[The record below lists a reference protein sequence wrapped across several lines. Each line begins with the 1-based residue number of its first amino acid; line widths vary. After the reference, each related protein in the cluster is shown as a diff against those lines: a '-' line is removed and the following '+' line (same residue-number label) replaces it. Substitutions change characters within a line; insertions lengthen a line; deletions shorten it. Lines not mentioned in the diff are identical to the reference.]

1 MLTESIKPAFIIA
14 EYNPFHNGHKYQIEK
29 TRENGATHIIAVMSG
44 NFVQRGDISICE
56 KHIRARAALLGGAD
70 LVLELPLKY
79 AVSNASY
86 FAKGAISVIRK
97 TGLTDGMLSF
107 GAKSSVEELIAVAQL
122 SEEKSAREQIEKI
135 SRENGL
141 SYPSAMSSF
150 IKENYGDKLSDVLS
164 DANNTLAI
172 EYIKEAK
179 KQNLEFGFSAVERLG
194 TSHDSLEKTDNIASA
209 MSIRNELYKE
219 YNSKKE
225 QYNLYNLEKYI
236 PESALDVYYQAIKS
250 FDMPVSKEKF
260 ELMALARLY
269 SFDADYFSGINNVS
283 HGLENKI
290 LKALQEKCTMA
301 EIYDAIKSKRYT
313 HARVRQII
321 LNAVLGISRDFLEQ
335 DIGYVRILGHNE
347 KGREILRLIKE
358 KQSVDFI
365 SNLSEVNTNNKLSAD
380 ALQVDILAGR
390 LFELCKPVPKKA
402 NSDFSTKPI
411 IIK

>member
-1 MLTESIKPAFIIA
+1 MFTGTIKPAFIIA

-29 TRENGATHIIAVMSG
+29 TRENGATHIVAVMSG
-44 NFVQRGDISICE
+44 NFVQRGDIAICD
-56 KHIRARAALLGGAD
+56 KHIRAKAALLGGAD

-86 FAKGAISVIRK
+86 FAKGAISVIEK
-97 TGLTDGMLSF
+97 TGLNGILSF
-107 GAKSSVEELIAVAQL
+107 GAKNSVEELIAVADL
-122 SEEKSAREQIEKI
+122 SEEKITKEQTEKI
-135 SRENGL
+135 SREKGL
-141 SYPSAMSSF
+141 SYPAAMSLF
-150 IKENYGDKLSDVLS
+150 LKENYSEKLSSVLE

-179 KQNLEFGFSAVERLG
+179 KKNLNLNFSAVERLG
-194 TSHDSLEKTDNIASA
+194 TSHDSFLKTENIASA

-219 YNSKKE
+219 YNSQKE
-225 QYNLYNLEKYI
+225 QYNLYNLCNFLPKN
-236 PESALDVYYQAIKS
+236 SLQVYEQAIKS

-260 ELMALARLY
+260 EIMALSRLY
-269 SFDADYFSGINNVS
+269 SYDAEYFAKINNVS

-290 LKALQEKCTMA
+290 LKALQEKCTLGDV
-301 EIYDAIKSKRYT
+301 YDEIKSKRYT

-321 LNAVLGISRDFLEQ
+321 INAVLGISRDFLNQ

-358 KQSVDFI
+358 KQTVDFI
-365 SNLSEVNTNNKLSAD
+365 SNLSEVNTSNKLAFD
-380 ALQVDILAGR
+380 ALQADIMAGK
-390 LFELCKPVPKKA
+390 LYELCKPIPKKA
-402 NSDFSTKPI
+402 NSDFSNKPI